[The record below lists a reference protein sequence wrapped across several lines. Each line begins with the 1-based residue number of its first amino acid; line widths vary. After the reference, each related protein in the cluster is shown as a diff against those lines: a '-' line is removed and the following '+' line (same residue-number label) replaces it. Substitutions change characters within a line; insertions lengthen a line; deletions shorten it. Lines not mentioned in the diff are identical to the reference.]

1 MRNRF
6 TLFIVLRLLGIIGGS
21 LLFVELW
28 GNIDL
33 IFTRMLLFL
42 ILIAMVSELIRF
54 LNRTNQELS
63 KFLNAIEYE
72 DGNVHFS
79 LARLGGSFKDL
90 ETSFKQIVQAIQQA
104 KIEKEAQLGFLQVL
118 LEQIPVGVL
127 AVREG
132 EAIELMNRQAAD
144 LLHTT
149 YTKRWSY
156 LRRVRPEF
164 CDPLDQENIPSQ
176 QTIHI
181 QVGSQSH
188 SLVVN
193 HHTMRMLEVN
203 YTLITLQDIGPEME
217 RQELEAW
224 QKLIRILTHEIMNS
238 ITPLSSLTETLLLM
252 LHTPEGNPKGLEDL
266 RQDDLDDIRY
276 SIDTIRDRS
285 SGLMRFVEDYRRLYK
300 VPNPIKQNVEARSFL
315 NNLTRLLGPQLQAA
329 HCEWRLEIDPQ
340 KLTVHFDESLVQ
352 QVFINLITN
361 ALQAMEGQPAPTL
374 VLKGYARAGQT
385 IFTVTDSGPGIPEDK
400 LDKIFIPFFTTKAKG
415 SGIGLSL
422 SRQIIFQHGGQLT
435 GQNLP
440 EGGAQFSLTFP
451 RNNT

>member
-42 ILIAMVSELIRF
+42 ILLAMVWELIRF

-79 LARLGGSFKDL
+79 LAKLGGSFKDL
-90 ETSFKQIVQAIQQA
+90 EKSFKQIVQAIQQA

-127 AVREG
+127 AIREG
-132 EAIELMNRQAAD
+132 ETIELMNRQAAD

-149 YTKRWSY
+149 YSKRWSY

-164 CDPLDQENIPSQ
+164 CQPLDQENVPSQ
-176 QTIHI
+176 QTINI

-188 SLVVN
+188 ALVVN

-252 LHTPEGNPKGLEDL
+252 LHTQEGQPKTLGDL
-266 RQDDLDDIRY
+266 RQEDLDDIRF

-285 SGLMRFVEDYRRLYK
+285 SGLMRFVDDYRRLYK
-300 VPNPIKQNVEARSFL
+300 VPSPIKQEVQVQAFVD
-315 NNLTRLLGPQLQAA
+315 NLTRLLGPQLQAA
-329 HCEWRLEIDPQ
+329 NCRWVVDLEPAG
-340 KLTVHFDESLVQ
+340 LTARFDESLVQ

-361 ALQAMEGQPAPTL
+361 GLQAMDQTDQPVLT
-374 VLKGYARAGQT
+374 LKGYSRGGQT
-385 IFTVTDSGPGIPEDK
+385 IFTISDVGPGIPEDK
-400 LDKIFIPFFTTKAKG
+400 LDKIFVPFFTTKANG

-422 SRQIIFQHGGQLT
+422 SRQIVFHHGGQLNA
-435 GQNLP
+435 QNLP
-440 EGGAQFSLTFP
+440 EGGAQFTLNFP
-451 RNNT
+451 DR